1 MAETVIVGG
10 GLLGLATA
18 QALLERGEPATVI
31 EAREDV
37 ALETSSGNAGMMTPS
52 MGDPWNGPGVHRHL
66 AASLLDPRSPMKLRL
81 RALPSLT
88 TWGVRFL
95 RNSASDRHLA
105 ATEANFL
112 LGSYSVQQTRSLRER
127 LGLDYDAADRGTMK
141 VFRDPAAMQ
150 PPLELARHLA
160 KLGLQVIELD
170 AAGAVAEEPMLA
182 DIRRHIAGALR
193 FPDDAVGDSMKFC
206 QGLRSGLV
214 RAGVGVRVSVRAER
228 LLVDRGVVRGVAT
241 DRGEVEADRVI
252 VACGTWSPKLLRSA
266 GVSLPVK
273 PAKGYSLTVDV
284 TGAIRRPGIPV
295 VDDAMHAAVAPLGD
309 RLRVAGTAEFAG
321 FDTTIDR
328 VRVENLAALLRAI
341 YPGLARSVD
350 FSKAVAWTGLRP
362 MSCDGKPFIGESAVR
377 GLYVNSGHGHLG
389 WTLAVGSG
397 QLLADLVVGRKPA
410 IDPVPFRVDR

>member
-1 MAETVIVGG
+1 MASTVIVGG

-95 RNSASDRHLA
+95 RNSARDRHLA

-127 LGLDYDAADRGTMK
+127 LGLNYDAADRGTMK
-141 VFRDPAAMQ
+141 VFRDSAAMEQ
-150 PPLELARHLA
+150 PIVLARHLA
-160 KLGLQVIELD
+160 RLGLQVQELD

-182 DIRRHIAGALR
+182 DIRQHIAGALR

-214 RAGVGVRVSVRAER
+214 RAGVDVRVSVRAER
-228 LLVDRGVVRGVAT
+228 LLVDRGIVRGVAT
-241 DRGEVEADRVI
+241 DRGEVDADRVI

-284 TGAIRRPGIPV
+284 SGASHRPGIPV

-341 YPGLARSVD
+341 YPGLAKNVD

-410 IDPVPFRVDR
+410 IDPLPFRVDR